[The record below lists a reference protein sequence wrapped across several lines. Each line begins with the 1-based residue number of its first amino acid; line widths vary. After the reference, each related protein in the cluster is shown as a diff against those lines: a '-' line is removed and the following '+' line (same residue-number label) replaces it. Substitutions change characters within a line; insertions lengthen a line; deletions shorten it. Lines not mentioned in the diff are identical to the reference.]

1 MEARITRRKSLPKI
15 GRRTVKNPAEY
26 DCYKHLR
33 DMGLDAEYETESL
46 PYTVEHSYTPDFP
59 IAGTNKFI
67 EYKGNG
73 RAFDNAVRQKM
84 IAVKNQYPQ
93 YEFLIVFHTDGKIGP
108 KRKNGTFLKQSDWAT
123 KNGFRF
129 CIGRHNIPKEW
140 FE

>member
-1 MEARITRRKSLPKI
+1 
-15 GRRTVKNPAEY
+15 
-26 DCYKHLR
+26 
-33 DMGLDAEYETESL
+33 MGLDAEYETESL